1 TQLHRRLPR
10 PGARE
15 QARPD
20 HRRDGQAVVHRH
32 AVRGYRRVP
41 PAARWQRLHARIPDR
56 ARLRGRPR
64 AAHLRRHERD
74 HEGGDQPQSVSR
86 GGGRGSYTAPM
97 RKPNQARPL
106 ADEELARIDALLE
119 AIDPDAAM
127 VLEELD
133 GFLTALA
140 CSPRPLPDEAALAL
154 ACGAE
159 AGPQPDAGAEGVA
172 GPEREEL
179 AGLLR
184 RHRLSI
190 VAALHAGEG
199 LEPVME
205 RDDNGESAGN
215 LWAIGFLRGID
226 AQSGEWSGLDDDADL
241 ADWLEPFELL
251 AEERDL
257 ASDEVVAPIEGDR
270 QAVVED

>member
-1 TQLHRRLPR
+1 
-10 PGARE
+10 
-15 QARPD
+15 
-20 HRRDGQAVVHRH
+20 
-32 AVRGYRRVP
+32 
-41 PAARWQRLHARIPDR
+41 
-56 ARLRGRPR
+56 
-64 AAHLRRHERD
+64 
-74 HEGGDQPQSVSR
+74 
-86 GGGRGSYTAPM
+86 M

-159 AGPQPDAGAEGVA
+159 AGPEPDVGAEAGA

-270 QAVVED
+270 QAVVEDMIDSAFAFYHHYEPARSRATAPATIRRTGPAPGRNDPCPCGSGRKYKRCCGAANDAR